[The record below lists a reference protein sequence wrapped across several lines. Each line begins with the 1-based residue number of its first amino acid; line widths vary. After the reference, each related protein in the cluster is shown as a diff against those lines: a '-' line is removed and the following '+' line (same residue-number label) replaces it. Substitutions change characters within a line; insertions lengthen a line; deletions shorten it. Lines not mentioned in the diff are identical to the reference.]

1 MSKKMYRSAQGKSV
15 DIGALT
21 LQNEN
26 TKAVGNMGVNAR
38 GDMVNAQN
46 DVIGSRSDKIKKHYR
61 KQTRR
66 TNVMDDSIP
75 ESRAKPAKVVTP
87 VVQPEVAIDPEPVVE
102 PVVEPAPVETKTKTD
117 PVAGGL
123 AGAIA
128 KAKSV
133 KQEPMKTPR
142 QLAKEKAGVKK
153 I

>member
-1 MSKKMYRSAQGKSV
+1 MYRSAQGKSV

-102 PVVEPAPVETKTKTD
+102 PAPVETKTKTD